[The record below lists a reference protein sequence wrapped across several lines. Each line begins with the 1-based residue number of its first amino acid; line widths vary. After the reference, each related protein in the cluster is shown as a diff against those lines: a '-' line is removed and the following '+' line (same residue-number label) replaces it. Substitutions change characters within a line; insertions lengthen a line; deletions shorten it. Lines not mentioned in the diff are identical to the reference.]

1 MIDVFPPIY
10 TAAAAGLK
18 ANHPGVKVTGEISDQ
33 VAQFPCAQ
41 IEEYS
46 NVPIWQDSGDTSIY
60 ADLQIRVRLIS
71 NKKNGKIS
79 EARAMLATVDSVFE
93 PLNIRRKSFVAQ
105 NGLYNNSAYRIEAT
119 YEVVADVTGRLY
131 RK

>member
-10 TAAAAGLK
+10 AAAATALK
-18 ANHPGVKVTGEISDQ
+18 IKHPGVKVTGEISDQ

-46 NVPIWQDSGDTSIY
+46 NVPIWQDSGDISIY
-60 ADLQIRVRLIS
+60 ADLQLRVRLIS

-119 YEVVADVTGRLY
+119 YEVVADITGRLY